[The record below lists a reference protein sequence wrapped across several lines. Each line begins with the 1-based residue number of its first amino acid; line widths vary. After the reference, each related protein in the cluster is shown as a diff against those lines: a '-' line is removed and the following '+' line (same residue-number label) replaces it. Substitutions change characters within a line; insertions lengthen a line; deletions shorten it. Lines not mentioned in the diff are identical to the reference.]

1 MWSRAMQDVGRGYDG
16 SFAFVTRKHKILSL
30 DVIDL
35 RYPTVRLGMAGS
47 DPRHLAPNYSCAITI
62 LRTDSGLEGRSLVF
76 TAGDGTQIQKAA
88 IEALS
93 RFVVNRD
100 LEEFVAEPGLYAQS
114 LAEHHQLRWLALG
127 VYRMAVG
134 AIVNALWD
142 LWAKREGMPMWRLL
156 TRLSPEQIV
165 RCIDFHH
172 LRDALSEDELLE
184 MLRSRLAT
192 RDANLARLEEAGV
205 RIYSTAGWS
214 GRPLE
219 EVRRLCHGLYQ
230 QGTRAFK
237 AKVGRGQQVD
247 RARALDE
254 DRRMLDA
261 IRTSTGP
268 DALLL
273 TDANQN
279 LGDWRNAANYIMEL
293 AEYKLLFIEEAI
305 AYNDVLGY
313 IKLREALAP
322 AGIGVAGGEQAP
334 DAITFKQLLAGG
346 GLTHCQ
352 IDGARV
358 GGVNELFAIVA
369 MAAKF
374 GVPVCPHSGGIGLG
388 QLVGPMS
395 VFDQAWFGSEGRWLE
410 YLEFLQAGVFLHPL
424 QVRDGHYQ
432 LPSVPGWGLE
442 MEDDF
447 IARYRYPDGPD
458 TADSQEADRIA
469 AEQPGAP
476 PYVKFWR

>member
-1 MWSRAMQDVGRGYDG
+1 MPKQ
-16 SFAFVTRKHKILSL
+16 KIVSL
-30 DVIDL
+30 DVLDI

-47 DPRHLAPNYSCAITI
+47 DPRHLAPNYSCAITL
-62 LRTDSGLEGRSLVF
+62 LRTDGGHEGRSLVF
-76 TAGDGTQIQKAA
+76 TIGAGTEIQTAA
-88 IEALS
+88 IAAL
-93 RFVVNRD
+93 RPFVVGRY
-100 LEEFVAEPGLYAQS
+100 LEEFIAEPGLFAQA
-114 LAEHHQLRWLALG
+114 LTEHHQLRWLALG

-134 AIVNALWD
+134 GVLNALWD
-142 LWAKREGMPMWRLL
+142 LWAKTEGVPMWRLL
-156 TRLSPEQIV
+156 TGLPPERIV
-165 RCIDFHH
+165 QCIDFHH
-172 LRDALSEDELLE
+172 LRDVLTEDELLE
-184 MLRSRLAT
+184 TLRERVT
-192 RDANLARLEEAGV
+192 ERDANLARLEREGPRV
-205 RIYSTAGWS
+205 YSTAGWS
-214 GRPLE
+214 GRPLD
-219 EVRRLCHGLYQ
+219 EVRKLCGGLYR

-237 AKVGRGQQVD
+237 AKVGRGQQYD
-247 RARALDE
+247 RQRALDE

-261 IRTSTGP
+261 IRDSTGP

-279 LGDWRNAANYIMEL
+279 LGDWRNAASYMTEL

-322 AGIGVAGGEQAP
+322 LGMGVAGGEQAP

-374 GVPVCPHSGGIGLG
+374 KVPVCPHSGGIGLG

-395 VFDQAWFGSEGRWLE
+395 VFDQAWFGSEGRLLE
-410 YLEFLQAGVFLHPL
+410 YLEFLQAGVFRHPL
-424 QVRDGHYQ
+424 QVRDRRYV
-432 LPSVPGWGLE
+432 LPSAPGWGLE
-442 MEDDF
+442 MEDEF
-447 IARYRYPDGPD
+447 VARYRYPDGPD
-458 TADSQEADRIA
+458 CANSAEADRIA
-469 AEQPGAP
+469 AAQPGAP
-476 PYVKFWR
+476 PYARFWA